1 MENESLGT
9 LLMDFFEFYGV
20 TMDWH
25 KACVVPA
32 RGEIVSKESMG
43 YTNSKF
49 EEALSIDCM
58 VNPGMPLMLFFVL
71 SVDSM
76 CRMCLQVVT

>member
-1 MENESLGT
+1 MENESLGI

-32 RGEIVSKESMG
+32 RGEIVSKEPMG
-43 YTNSKF
+43 YTNSNL

-58 VNPGMPLMLFFVL
+58 VNPGTPLMSFFVF
-71 SVDSM
+71 SVDGI
-76 CRMCLQVVT
+76 CRNCLPVVT